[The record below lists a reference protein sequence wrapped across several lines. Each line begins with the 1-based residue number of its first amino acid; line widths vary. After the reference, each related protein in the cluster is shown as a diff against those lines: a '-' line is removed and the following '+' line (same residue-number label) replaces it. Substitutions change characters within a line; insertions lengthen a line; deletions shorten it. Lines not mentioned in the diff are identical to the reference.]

1 MFYPFSFLW
10 NPQNSVF
17 FFEFFFS
24 ALKGGGYGT
33 DFDFRVFR
41 TLFAATRSFFIQITQ
56 TKFYKVVQWIH
67 EKFSPKFFSKN
78 LSFRGNPPRR
88 KIFFSRKYFF
98 QNVSPPASFNI
109 FSKFEKEVLENSE
122 PHLSYLFLAQNF
134 DPFYFSGTKISKHA
148 AWFDILVPEK

>member
-1 MFYPFSFLW
+1 MGARTRGDE
-10 NPQNSVF
+10 VV
-17 FFEFFFS
+17 
-24 ALKGGGYGT
+24 KGGYGT
-33 DFDFRVFR
+33 DFDFRIFR
-41 TLFAATRSFFIQITQ
+41 APFAATRSSFMQITQ
-56 TKFYKVVQWIH
+56 TKFYKVVQCNL
-67 EKFSPKFFSKN
+67 EKISSNFFSK
-78 LSFRGNPPRR
+78 LFSYWGNPLTQ

-148 AWFDILVPEK
+148 A